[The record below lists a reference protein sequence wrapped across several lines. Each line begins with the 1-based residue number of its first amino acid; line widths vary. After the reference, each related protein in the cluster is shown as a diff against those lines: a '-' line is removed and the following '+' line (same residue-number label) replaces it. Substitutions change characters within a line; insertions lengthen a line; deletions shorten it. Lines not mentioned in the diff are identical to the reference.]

1 MGKIDTNIKLSF
13 QRALLGNISK
23 HLRVICCDWKE
34 NDWIKIRFYLDVEP
48 NDEEKELVS
57 CILTE
62 LETDLNF
69 EKIIEEILFSN
80 ESFEE
85 IDKMR
90 LLIFWRN
97 ELPIF
102 S

>member
-1 MGKIDTNIKLSF
+1 MGEIGTNIKLSF

-23 HLRVICCDWKE
+23 HLRIICCDWEE
-34 NDWIKIRFYLDVEP
+34 NDWIKVRFILDIEA
-48 NDEEKELVS
+48 NEEEKELIS
-57 CILTE
+57 CILAD
-62 LETDLNF
+62 LETDLDF
-69 EKIIEEILFSN
+69 KKIIDEVLFSN
-80 ESFEE
+80 ESFEK
-85 IDKMR
+85 IDMMK